1 MRSYRNALGGTAVK
15 VAMVGVAVAGS
26 MVALAAPASAS
37 HKCGD
42 PAFDYLEVCYYRNK
56 DYGGGSR
63 AFSGED
69 KNYTNDYYDY
79 ASGRVALN
87 NTISSFNNRHWADYL
102 VHRYVNQEGPI
113 YYIDGSTWDSDLASS
128 DWWGSETG
136 NVNDKLSSHT
146 GPYTG

>member
-1 MRSYRNALGGTAVK
+1 MRSYRKALGGGAIK

-26 MVALAAPASAS
+26 MVALTSPASAS

-42 PAFDYLEVCYYRNK
+42 PAFDYEEVCYYRHK
-56 DYGGGSR
+56 DYSGGSR
-63 AFSGED
+63 AFTGED

-79 ASGRVALN
+79 ASGTVALN
-87 NTISSFNNRHWADYL
+87 NTISSYNNRHWAPYHA
-102 VHRYVNQEGPI
+102 HRYVGQEGPL
-113 YYIDGSTWDSDLASS
+113 YYIKAESWDSDLASS

-136 NVNDKLSSHT
+136 DVNDKLSSHT